1 MGSESQNFFI
11 NTSPNTCH
19 RSVHL
24 RAFTWKLGNHGN
36 RNMLVK
42 TQAHG
47 EFASFKKKNKNN
59 MLDLGFKLQIQKLNT
74 MGFFLSICNTK
85 IWLDYKHNPSLWY
98 VNAWDLTWSLYYSPF
113 IYMWIVNQAMNVV
126 ITIFMIKNKRKYVY
140 IQ

>member
-1 MGSESQNFFI
+1 
-11 NTSPNTCH
+11 
-19 RSVHL
+19 
-24 RAFTWKLGNHGN
+24 
-36 RNMLVK
+36 
-42 TQAHG
+42 
-47 EFASFKKKNKNN
+47 

-85 IWLDYKHNPSLWY
+85 IWLDYKHNPSLSY